1 VSTLDP
7 RSPAPQL
14 QHDAA
19 SSSSQSALVLTHC
32 RLDERAQRIRARI
45 QHHPGVIGPQ
55 PMMTAANIHYEV
67 ADRVHGIVHGG
78 IGMIH
83 LLARRVGLI
92 DAIDRNLHLLKRH
105 LPYHES
111 DHVLNIAYNLLLGN
125 SRLQHIELQQY
136 DEVFLDALGA
146 QRIPDP
152 TTAGDFCR
160 RFTEPD
166 VQTLLVTIDEVRL
179 TVWRQQPPEF
189 FRHAIL
195 DVDGTLCGTT
205 GEHKEGMSM
214 AYDGTWGYH
223 PLVISLAN
231 TGEVLS
237 LVNRPANRPSHEG
250 AAEDLD
256 RAVELCRRAGF
267 ASITMRGDTDFSQTE
282 HLDRWH
288 REGTRFVFGIDAMRN
303 LKDRAED
310 LPESAYVPLVR
321 TIPPGREIQP
331 RKRRPNVKEQ
341 IVEEKKYKN
350 MRLVEE
356 RVAEFRYRPVACKT
370 TYRVVVLRKEIAV
383 RESGQTQLFKEYQY
397 LFYITNDDTSPAE
410 SIVREANGR
419 CHQENLIS
427 QLKSGVKA
435 LSNPLDPLLANWA
448 YMVMGLLA
456 WTLKAWTGLLIK
468 DPASGTSWP
477 SQAAPVGPAVGT
489 GTSSPSQAAVA
500 GPAVG
505 TGTSSPSQAAV
516 AGPAVGTGTSSPS
529 QAAVTETSSPSQA
542 GPVGPAAGTG
552 MRTSSPSK
560 AGPVAGAGTSSPSQ
574 AANAPLVSETRV
586 DGGGNGRLP
595 RDITRSL
602 LDMDM
607 STFYKELIRIP
618 CQIVRSGGRIVYR
631 LLSWNRWQP
640 VLMHLVSRLHGPL
653 RC

>member
-1 VSTLDP
+1 
-7 RSPAPQL
+7 
-14 QHDAA
+14 
-19 SSSSQSALVLTHC
+19 
-32 RLDERAQRIRARI
+32 
-45 QHHPGVIGPQ
+45 
-55 PMMTAANIHYEV
+55 MMTAAQIHYEV

-92 DAIDRNLHLLKRH
+92 DAIDKNLHLLKRH

-160 RFTEPD
+160 RFTEPEIR
-166 VQTLLVTIDEVRL
+166 TLLEAIHTARL

-267 ASITMRGDTDFSQTE
+267 ASITLRGDTDFSQTA

-288 REGTRFVFGIDAMRN
+288 RAGVGFVFGIDAMTN
-303 LKDRAED
+303 LKDHAED
-310 LPESAYVPLVR
+310 LPESAYVLLVR
-321 TIPPGREIQP
+321 DTPPGREIQ
-331 RKRRPNVKEQ
+331 RRRRRANVKEQ
-341 IVEEKKYKN
+341 IVEEKKYQN
-350 MRLVEE
+350 HRLVEE
-356 RVAEFRYRPVACKT
+356 RVGEFRYRPVACKEW
-370 TYRVVVLRKEIAV
+370 YRVVVLRKEIAV
-383 RESGQTQLFKEYQY
+383 RESGQTRMFKEFRYF
-397 LFYITNDDTSPAE
+397 FYITNDETSPAV

-419 CHQENLIS
+419 CDQENVIA

-435 LSNPLDPLLANWA
+435 LSNPLDTLLGNWA
-448 YMVMGLLA
+448 YMVMGSLA
-456 WTLKAWTGLLIK
+456 WTLKAWSGLL
-468 DPASGTSWP
+468 
-477 SQAAPVGPAVGT
+477 V
-489 GTSSPSQAAVA
+489 
-500 GPAVG
+500 
-505 TGTSSPSQAAV
+505 
-516 AGPAVGTGTSSPS
+516 
-529 QAAVTETSSPSQA
+529 EE
-542 GPVGPAAGTG
+542 PAAGTG
-552 MRTSSPSK
+552 TGSSSQ
-560 AGPVAGAGTSSPSQ
+560 VAVAEPEMGSPSQ
-574 AANAPLVSETRV
+574 VAAAGPEMGSPSQVAAAGAKTCSPSGAAKASLVSGTRV

-595 RDITRSL
+595 QDVARSL
-602 LDMDM
+602 LNMDM
-607 STFYKELIRIP
+607 STFYKEMIRIP
-618 CQIVRSGGRIVYR
+618 CQIVRGGGRIVYR

-640 VLMHLVSRLHGPL
+640 VLMHLVWRLHGPL